1 MLLKS
6 FLQLNVKLK
15 QLSSAVSRPRIFSN
29 HRRKQALSNAQTW
42 LAVISMLNQRRRHV
56 SELWSLFRILTC
68 SQSVFN
74 WFYSVL
80 SSGTCILCNRY
91 AWHFLTFINFYSVL
105 AVSNLSNI
113 LKCILL
119 LPSDCVYVRYCNAI
133 ISIINKNNSPV
144 KGANRPLRGGE
155 NVLVAKR
162 LGGEPSRW
170 RNVQGA
176 NRPDGETSKRRNVQ
190 GAKRLGAKRPGGELT
205 KGRNVQLPN
214 TLVGHS
220 GNNSP
225 PNPNPNPKHVLLDV
239 YKVNYSRSAHW

>member
-6 FLQLNVKLK
+6 FLQFNVKLK

-144 KGANRPLRGGE
+144 KGANRPLRGG
-155 NVLVAKR
+155 VAKR
-162 LGGEPSRW
+162 RGS
-170 RNVQGA
+170 
-176 NRPDGETSKRRNVQ
+176 ETSWGRTVQ
-190 GAKRLGAKRPGGELT
+190 VAKRPGGELT
-205 KGRNVQLPN
+205 KVAKRPVTLFGRIF
-214 TLVGHS
+214 
-220 GNNSP
+220 
-225 PNPNPNPKHVLLDV
+225 PKVP
-239 YKVNYSRSAHW
+239 KM